1 MPLLI
6 GGLLYL
12 AILSLLIWDYRRS
25 KKKENYKKRIHETNL
40 ACPYRVVSDGGGN
53 YRIQHY
59 EKRGESWLWIFMSS
73 KFTDLEEVKKEY
85 CTLLAKFRYNE
96 SKEIES
102 LAKYLLNKDK
112 YEKSIEVHEILDMS
126 SAMDLCN
133 EILEKMK
140 ADGSK
145 KKRTKKKEA

>member
-1 MPLLI
+1 MPALI
-6 GGLLYL
+6 GCLLYI
-12 AILSLLIWDYRRS
+12 AILAFLIWNYRRTE
-25 KKKENYKKRIHETNL
+25 KKESYEKRMHETNL
-40 ACPYRVVSDGGGN
+40 ACPYRVVSDGEGN

-126 SAMDLCN
+126 STMDLCN

-140 ADGSK
+140 SDGSK
-145 KKRTKKKEA
+145 KRSKKKE